1 MPLGVPVIVS
11 DTKIDRYYFNESVV
25 RFFRG
30 GDVNDLAEA
39 MLQLIRDPRL
49 REQLVQNAAQFVSSF
64 GWTKKKSEYF
74 ALVDSLVSRQACP
87 AEVSP

>member
-74 ALVDSLVSRQACP
+74 ALVDSLVSRRPSQP
-87 AEVSP
+87 E